1 MTSTRKLW
9 TALITLLVLSFGV
22 LLLIGRDISIK
33 APPMPERVLSASG
46 QTLYTKAD
54 IQRGRQVWQ
63 SMGGMQLGSIW
74 GHGGYVAPDWSA
86 DWLHREATSVLDLC
100 TGGGSLTT
108 LAAYAFRNAEVD
120 GVKSARM

>member
-63 SMGGMQLGSIW
+63 SMG
-74 GHGGYVAPDWSA
+74 
-86 DWLHREATSVLDLC
+86 AT
-100 TGGGSLTT
+100 
-108 LAAYAFRNAEVD
+108 
-120 GVKSARM
+120 

>member
-22 LLLIGRDISIK
+22 LLIVGRDISIK
-33 APPMPERVLSASG
+33 APPLPERVVTQSG

-54 IQRGRQVWQ
+54 IRRGRQVWQ

-74 GHGGYVAPDWSA
+74 GHGGYVAPIDCQTCRPRWMSA
-86 DWLHREATSVLDLC
+86 LV
-100 TGGGSLTT
+100 
-108 LAAYAFRNAEVD
+108 
-120 GVKSARM
+120 